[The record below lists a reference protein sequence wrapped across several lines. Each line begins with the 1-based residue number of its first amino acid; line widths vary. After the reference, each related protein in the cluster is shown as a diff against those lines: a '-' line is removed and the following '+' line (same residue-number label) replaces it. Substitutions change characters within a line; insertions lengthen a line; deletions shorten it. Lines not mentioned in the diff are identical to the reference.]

1 MIDDEN
7 LNNTEEKNKDSVISE
22 ESNQSE
28 DSETTGG
35 TTGSDDKKSVYEV
48 LQDLVDNSEYGSG
61 PLVNQIIELHK
72 KVGIVKKVLER
83 ILMEKLGKWKKNTK
97 QKIKTKEQEEEIS
110 KDIKNKLK

>member
-7 LNNTEEKNKDSVISE
+7 LNNTEEKNK
-22 ESNQSE
+22 